1 MKTLSRAAALVAL
14 VLGLFL
20 SSAPFVAGTAD
31 AQNLQ
36 QNQNR
41 DNRRLQ
47 QDIDDER
54 YERRTGCGPRCKEDI
69 QRERDDCY
77 RLRTDAQRLGQRFYN
92 ARCSQLGIR

>member
-1 MKTLSRAAALVAL
+1 MKSLLRAAATAAL
-14 VLGLFL
+14 LLGTCSVLT
-20 SSAPFVAGTAD
+20 PFTASPAD
-31 AQNLQ
+31 AQGAYQ
-36 QNQNR
+36 DQRR

-54 YERRTGCGPRCKEDI
+54 YERKTGCGPRCQEDI